1 MEPCETLGQLL
12 ELGFSSESKAQHKP
26 SHFVAHFPSFQIFEE
41 GKFLKNLRSIL
52 ILTTDRL
59 ILSVQHCI

>member
-12 ELGFSSESKAQHKP
+12 ELGFSSESEAQHKP
-26 SHFVAHFPSFQIFEE
+26 SHFVAHFPSFQIFD

-52 ILTTDRL
+52 ILTVDRL
-59 ILSVQHCI
+59 ILSV